1 MVVKMDI
8 KKRMKDEHGLTL
20 IEILIGI
27 VITALMMGAMY
38 TSYNVVNKTYNQVS
52 DKAKIS
58 KTSRDLVSM
67 LMRDIRMAGYK
78 YYVGSYAIEKF
89 AELTDDKCTNGIV
102 LPKTSYFPFENGY
115 DDESKSH
122 NPIVIRKKLLGN
134 NNITPD
140 VPLKGPQSDRA
151 QRWTEYN
158 AALIT
163 KLSTDMCCDQI
174 EIVYE
179 DFNINDLLQPFK
191 KYRITYFAEKTGTVE
206 EPSYGVYKSLEYWHQ
221 PYEKDCI
228 WPSTYS
234 DGWITDKLD
243 DDGNRICPEC
253 LKRELIR
260 DNVVDMEF
268 IPFDE
273 YGVVIK
279 SKTSGE
285 YPRPEPEGGDI
296 SIRDRLFDIRGVDI
310 RLTFTTKDN
319 FFTRTPRNKRKPLE
333 LLSDRKAST
342 NTTTTGTG
350 TANTNNTIAA
360 GATGDLKL
368 RDSVVVT
375 VYARNIGK
383 DLFQ

>member
-1 MVVKMDI
+1 MDI
-8 KKRMKDEHGLTL
+8 KKRMKGEHGLTL

-52 DKAKIS
+52 EKAKIS

-67 LMRDIRMAGYK
+67 LMRDVRMAGYK

-89 AELTDDKCTNGIV
+89 AELTEDKCTNGIV

-179 DFNINDLLQPFK
+179 DFNGNDLLQPFK
-191 KYRITYFAEKTGTVE
+191 KYRITYFAEKTGTIN
-206 EPSYGVYKSLEYWHQ
+206 EPSYGVFKSLEYWYQ
-221 PYEKDCI
+221 ARKEGDCI
-228 WPSTYS
+228 WPSTS
-234 DGWITDKLD
+234 TDEWITDKLD
-243 DDGNRICPEC
+243 DSGNRICPEC
-253 LKRELIR
+253 IKRELIR

-268 IPFDE
+268 IPFDQ

-285 YPRPEPEGGDI
+285 YPRPIPKGGDI
-296 SIRDRLFDIRGVDI
+296 SIRDRLFDIRGVDM

-319 FFTRTPRNKRKPLE
+319 FFTRVPRNKRKPLE
-333 LLSDRKAST
+333 LLSDRKPST
-342 NTTTTGTG
+342 NTTTTGTD
-350 TANTNNTIAA
+350 TTNTNNNVAA
-360 GATGDLKL
+360 ADLKL

-383 DLFQ
+383 DLFK

>member
-1 MVVKMDI
+1 MI
-8 KKRMKDEHGLTL
+8 KDKFKPNTGLTL

-27 VITALMMGAMY
+27 IVSSIMMAAIY
-38 TSYNVVNKTYNQVS
+38 TTYSVVNTTYNQVLE
-52 DKAKIS
+52 KAKVS
-58 KTSRDLVSM
+58 RASRDLIE
-67 LMRDIRMAGYK
+67 LLIRDARMAGYK
-78 YYVGSYAIEKF
+78 YYAGSYTIEKF
-89 AELTDDKCTNGIV
+89 AEATASCPNGIA
-102 LPKTSYFPFENGY
+102 LPTTSYFPFENGY

-134 NNITPD
+134 NKITPD
-140 VPLKGPQSDRA
+140 VALKAPFSDRA
-151 QRWTEYN
+151 QKWTEYDG
-158 AALIT
+158 ALIT

-179 DFNINDLLQPFK
+179 DFNYNNLLQPFK

-253 LKRELIR
+253 IKRELIR

-268 IPFDE
+268 IPFDQ

-285 YPRPEPEGGDI
+285 YPRPMPEGGDI

>member
-1 MVVKMDI
+1 
-8 KKRMKDEHGLTL
+8 
-20 IEILIGI
+20 
-27 VITALMMGAMY
+27 
-38 TSYNVVNKTYNQVS
+38 
-52 DKAKIS
+52 
-58 KTSRDLVSM
+58 
-67 LMRDIRMAGYK
+67 
-78 YYVGSYAIEKF
+78 
-89 AELTDDKCTNGIV
+89 
-102 LPKTSYFPFENGY
+102 
-115 DDESKSH
+115 
-122 NPIVIRKKLLGN
+122 
-134 NNITPD
+134 
-140 VPLKGPQSDRA
+140 
-151 QRWTEYN
+151 
-158 AALIT
+158 
-163 KLSTDMCCDQI
+163 MCCDQI

-179 DFNINDLLQPFK
+179 DFNDNDELQPFK

-253 LKRELIR
+253 IKRELIR

-285 YPRPEPEGGDI
+285 YPRPMPEGGDI

-319 FFTRTPRNKRKPLE
+319 FFTRTPRNKRKPIE
-333 LLSDRKAST
+333 LLSERKAST
-342 NTTTTGTG
+342 NTTTTETG
-350 TANTNNTIAA
+350 TTNTNNTIAA

>member
-1 MVVKMDI
+1 MDI
-8 KKRMKDEHGLTL
+8 KKRMKGEHGLTL

-52 DKAKIS
+52 EKAKIS

-67 LMRDIRMAGYK
+67 LMRDVRMAGYK
-78 YYVGSYAIEKF
+78 YYAGSYTIEKF
-89 AELTDDKCTNGIV
+89 AEATASCPNGIA
-102 LPKTSYFPFENGY
+102 LPTTSYFPFENGY

-134 NNITPD
+134 NKITPD
-140 VPLKGPQSDRA
+140 VALKAPFSDRA
-151 QRWTEYN
+151 QKWTEYDG
-158 AALIT
+158 ALIT

-179 DFNINDLLQPFK
+179 DFNYNNLLQPFK

-221 PYEKDCI
+221 ARKDGDCI
-228 WPSTYS
+228 WPITSP

-253 LKRELIR
+253 IKRELIR

-268 IPFDE
+268 IPFDQ

-285 YPRPEPEGGDI
+285 YPRPMPEGSDL

-333 LLSDRKAST
+333 LLSERKTST
-342 NTTTTGTG
+342 NTTTTGTV
-350 TANTNNTIAA
+350 TTNTSNTIAA
-360 GATGDLKL
+360 GAAGDLKL
-368 RDSVVVT
+368 RDSVIVT

>member
-1 MVVKMDI
+1 MDI
-8 KKRMKDEHGLTL
+8 KKRMKNEHGLTL

-52 DKAKIS
+52 EKAKIS

-67 LMRDIRMAGYK
+67 LMRDVRMAGYK
-78 YYVGSYAIEKF
+78 YYAGSYTIEKF
-89 AELTDDKCTNGIV
+89 AEATASCPNGIA
-102 LPKTSYFPFENGY
+102 LPTTSYFPFENGY

-134 NNITPD
+134 NKITPD
-140 VPLKGPQSDRA
+140 VALKAPFSDRA
-151 QRWTEYN
+151 QKWTEYDG
-158 AALIT
+158 ALIT

-179 DFNINDLLQPFK
+179 DFNYNNLLQPFK

-221 PYEKDCI
+221 ARKDGDCI
-228 WPSTYS
+228 WPSTS
-234 DGWITDKLD
+234 PDGWITDKLD
-243 DDGNRICPEC
+243 DAGNRICPEC
-253 LKRELIR
+253 IKRELIR

-268 IPFDE
+268 IPFDQ

-285 YPRPEPEGGDI
+285 YPRPMPEGSDL

>member
-1 MVVKMDI
+1 
-8 KKRMKDEHGLTL
+8 
-20 IEILIGI
+20 
-27 VITALMMGAMY
+27 
-38 TSYNVVNKTYNQVS
+38 
-52 DKAKIS
+52 
-58 KTSRDLVSM
+58 
-67 LMRDIRMAGYK
+67 MAGYK
-78 YYVGSYAIEKF
+78 YYAGSYTIEKF
-89 AELTDDKCTNGIV
+89 AKKTDDNCTDGIV

-151 QRWTEYN
+151 QRWTEYYGT
-158 AALIT
+158 LIT

-221 PYEKDCI
+221 ARKEGDCI
-228 WPSTYS
+228 WPITSP

-243 DDGNRICPEC
+243 DNGNRICPEC
-253 LKRELIR
+253 IKRELIR

>member
-1 MVVKMDI
+1 MDI
-8 KKRMKDEHGLTL
+8 KKRMKGEHGLTL

-52 DKAKIS
+52 EKAKIS

-67 LMRDIRMAGYK
+67 LMRDVRMAGYK
-78 YYVGSYAIEKF
+78 YYAGSYTIEKF
-89 AELTDDKCTNGIV
+89 AEATASCPNGIA
-102 LPKTSYFPFENGY
+102 LPTTSYFPFENGY

-134 NNITPD
+134 NKITPD
-140 VPLKGPQSDRA
+140 VALKAPFSDRA
-151 QRWTEYN
+151 QKWTEYDG
-158 AALIT
+158 ALIT

-179 DFNINDLLQPFK
+179 DFNYNNLLQPFK

-221 PYEKDCI
+221 ARKDGDCI
-228 WPSTYS
+228 WPSTS
-234 DGWITDKLD
+234 PDGWITDKLD
-243 DDGNRICPEC
+243 DAGNRICPEC
-253 LKRELIR
+253 IKRELIR

-268 IPFDE
+268 IPFDQ

-285 YPRPEPEGGDI
+285 YPRPMPEGSDL

-333 LLSDRKAST
+333 LLSERKTST
-342 NTTTTGTG
+342 NTTTTGTV
-350 TANTNNTIAA
+350 TTNTSNTIAA
-360 GATGDLKL
+360 GAAGDLKL
-368 RDSVVVT
+368 RDSVIVT